1 LLRSRWQYTQPDR
14 HHNRVRRIVEQP
26 HLTLMFLVSCQ
37 RKRQVTILDN
47 DSKTYMVGIAVAMLL
62 STHSATIRPF
72 VKEYI
77 VYFTETA
84 QYLDRR

>member
-1 LLRSRWQYTQPDR
+1 
-14 HHNRVRRIVEQP
+14 
-26 HLTLMFLVSCQ
+26 
-37 RKRQVTILDN
+37 
-47 DSKTYMVGIAVAMLL
+47 MVGIAVAMLL